1 MCGVF
6 GYIGKSIP
14 LQTVFDGLKR
24 LEYLGYDSAGIAF
37 QNGNGIEVY
46 KTKGRLHDLQMIL
59 PDPML
64 NVNIGIGHTRW
75 ATHGVPSSINAHPH
89 FINGIAVVHN
99 GIIVNHRA
107 LRSELQR
114 EGHEFFSETDTEV
127 IPQLIAKYRGQG
139 MPIREAI
146 KLTVSQLRG
155 SYAACIISED
165 SPDTLYAVRNGK
177 PLAIGIV
184 NGDHYFASD
193 VTALLPYTNRFIFI
207 ENEQIC
213 TLTKE
218 GIDVHCIKS
227 STSTPVSE
235 ITKDVDWTPTLA
247 EKCGYDHFMLKEIHD
262 QPQSLKDTLCE
273 WIDDPLDLLAE
284 LGLNTKGILD
294 IRSIQ
299 IAACGT
305 SYNAALVGKYVI
317 ENLVRIKVDVDI
329 ASEYRYKD
337 PIVEKGTLFVS
348 ITQSGETIDT
358 IEAQR
363 EAKRK
368 GARTLTIC
376 NVLGSTSPREADSVL
391 YTRAGPEIGVAA
403 TKSFSVQMA
412 TLFLL
417 AVALGSKRGRL
428 SHGEGETFKNII
440 SKIPV
445 LMDRAL
451 NKDPEIQALAGKLMD
466 TNGFLFLGRG
476 INYPIAREGAL
487 KLKEISYINTAAY
500 HGGEIKH
507 GPIALV
513 ENGLPVV
520 VLVPVDDLY
529 DITLSTIEEVKSRG
543 GRVIAITD
551 DGARLADKV
560 DDVIEVPSTHPSLS
574 PFLTVIPL
582 QLLAYHL
589 GVLRGCNVD
598 QPRSRA
604 KNVTVE

>member
-1 MCGVF
+1 MSSVF
-6 GYIGKSIP
+6 GYIGKNIP
-14 LQTVFDGLKR
+14 LQTIFDGLKR
-24 LEYLGYDSAGIAF
+24 LEYLEYDSAGIAF
-37 QNGNGIEVY
+37 QNGKGIEVY
-46 KTKGRLHDLQMIL
+46 KTRGKLQDLQKIV
-59 PDPML
+59 PDTNL

-75 ATHGVPSSINAHPH
+75 ATHGIPSSINAHPH

-99 GIIVNHRA
+99 GIIINHRK
-107 LRSELQR
+107 LRSELLR
-114 EGHEFFSETDTEV
+114 EGNTFISETDTEV
-127 IPQLIAKYRGQG
+127 IPQLISKYRGEG
-139 MPIREAI
+139 MSIVDAIRMTASRLI
-146 KLTVSQLRG
+146 G
-155 SYAACIISED
+155 NYAAFIISD
-165 SPDTLYAVRNGK
+165 DTPDTLYAVRNGK

-184 NGDHYFASD
+184 NGDYYFASE

-207 ENEQIC
+207 EDEQIC
-213 TLTKE
+213 ILRKE
-218 GIDVHCIKS
+218 DITVQGMHSDS
-227 STSTPVSE
+227 SSSVSE
-235 ITKDVDWTPTLA
+235 ITTEVDWTPTLA
-247 EKCGYDHFMLKEIHD
+247 EKRGYDHFMLKEIHE

-273 WIDDPLDLLAE
+273 WIEDPVNLLTE
-284 LGLNTKGILD
+284 LGLNTKSILD
-294 IRSIQ
+294 IKSIQ

-305 SYNAALVGKYVI
+305 SYHAALVGKYVI

-358 IEAQR
+358 LEAQR

-376 NVLGSTSPREADSVL
+376 NVLGSTSTREADSVL

-428 SHGEGETFKNII
+428 SYGEGETFKHII

-445 LMDRAL
+445 LMEKAL
-451 NKDPEIQALAGKLMD
+451 NKDTEIRKLASNLVN
-466 TNGFLFLGRG
+466 TNGFLFIGRG

-507 GPIALV
+507 GPIALI
-513 ENGLPVV
+513 ENGLPVI

-529 DITLSTIEEVKSRG
+529 DVTLSNIDEVKSRG

-551 DGARLADKV
+551 DGDRLANKV

-589 GVLRGCNVD
+589 GVLRGCDVD
-598 QPRSRA
+598 RPRSRL
-604 KNVTVE
+604 KNVTT